1 MTTVVSGA
9 AGVLIALKRDLD
21 LTDEELA
28 RATGAGVRTI
38 RRLLSED
45 ERPKRT
51 RLEERIDDLRTIAE
65 ILREAY
71 SAAATRS
78 WLMARNNRAAGVR
91 SADRPTCRERL
102 RGGAGR
108 RRSFRRRRLH
118 LSLT

>member
-9 AGVLIALKRDLD
+9 AGVLIVLKRDLE

-51 RLEERIDDLRTIAE
+51 RLEERIDDLRTIVE

-71 SAAATRS
+71 SAEATRS
-78 WLMARNNRAAGVR
+78 WLVARNRLLGF
-91 SADRPTCRERL
+91 DRPIDRL
-102 RGGAGR
+102 AGGGFAVVRDAAEAFVDGDY
-108 RRSFRRRRLH
+108 
-118 LSLT
+118 T